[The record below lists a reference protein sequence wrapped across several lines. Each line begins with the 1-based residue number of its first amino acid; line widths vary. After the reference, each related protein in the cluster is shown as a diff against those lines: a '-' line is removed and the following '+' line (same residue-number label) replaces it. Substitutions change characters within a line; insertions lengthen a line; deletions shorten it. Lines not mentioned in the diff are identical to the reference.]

1 MNDRIN
7 NDDEILTCKNCI
19 TGFYQQVTLQHGVL
33 VNISA
38 PAISEGNFSFIAPGL
53 TDLQV
58 NGITGIDF
66 NDPSLTV
73 QDIVK
78 ATLYLLSK
86 GITTFLPAVI
96 TNTDENIFKILR
108 TISKACLSEPIVKE
122 CIAGIHLEGP
132 FISPLEG
139 ARGAHEAHYAKAPDW
154 DLLLRFQEAAG
165 GKIKLITM
173 APEWEGSYPFITKCT
188 DNGIL
193 VSIGH
198 SMADSEQVSMAVSA
212 GATLSTHLGN
222 GVPLLLKRHPNIIWD
237 QLAAEELYTC
247 IIADGIHIPDSFI
260 KVVIRNKGNATLLVS
275 DATCF
280 AGMPP
285 GEYQTHIG
293 GTVVLTNE
301 NRLSLKG
308 NPEILAGAAFSLLE
322 NIGYL
327 ISKNIATLRE
337 AWQMASTNI
346 ATMLLKNNLSFHN
359 ENDFVIFNFTGKEIK
374 VERVIKNGKTVYER

>member
-132 FISPLEG
+132 FISPVEG
-139 ARGAHEAHYAKAPDW
+139 ARGAHEASYAKAPDW

-173 APEWEGSYPFITKCT
+173 APEWEGSCPFITKCT
-188 DNGIL
+188 ANGIL

>member
-58 NGITGIDF
+58 NGINGIDF

>member
-58 NGITGIDF
+58 NGINGIDF

-132 FISPLEG
+132 FISPVEG
-139 ARGAHEAHYAKAPDW
+139 ARGAHEASYAKAPDW

>member
-58 NGITGIDF
+58 NGINGIDF

-108 TISKACLSEPIVKE
+108 TISKACLSEPIAKE

-132 FISPLEG
+132 FISPVEG
-139 ARGAHEAHYAKAPDW
+139 ARGAHEARYAKAPDW

-198 SMADSEQVSMAVSA
+198 SMADSQQVSMAVSA
-212 GATLSTHLGN
+212 GAILSTHLGN